1 MPYEDRFIDNDGV
14 RIHYEVES
22 EGGPPLVLVHG
33 MGMSTKDWR
42 SAGYTD
48 ALSGEFRLI
57 LIDSRGFGQSDKL
70 SDPTDYGRKQK
81 VSDVTGVL
89 DDLGIE
95 KAYYWA
101 IRWARAS
108 AGRWGCWPPTASTRS
123 FWVPIP

>member
-14 RIHYEVES
+14 RIHYEVEG

-70 SDPTDYGRKQK
+70 SDPCRLWPQAEGVRRYRRAGRPW
-81 VSDVTGVL
+81 DREGVL
-89 DDLGIE
+89 LGLFDGRE
-95 KAYYWA
+95 H
-101 IRWARAS
+101 RLG
-108 AGRWGCWPPTASTRS
+108 AGDAGP
-123 FWVPIP
+123 